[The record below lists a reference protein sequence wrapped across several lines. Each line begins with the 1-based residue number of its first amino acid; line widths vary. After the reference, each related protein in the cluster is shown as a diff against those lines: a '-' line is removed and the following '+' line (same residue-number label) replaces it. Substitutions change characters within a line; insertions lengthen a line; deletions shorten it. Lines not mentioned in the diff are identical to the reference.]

1 MFIVKYRKI
10 FYIFSSILVLAS
22 IVAIS
27 MWGLNLG
34 IDFKGG
40 TSVEFK
46 FEQSKLE
53 LSVVKGRIDATIV
66 TPSLKNSYSLVN
78 SGNDS
83 YILKT
88 RNISETERETLLSSI
103 SNNGADKVV
112 LTKFNS
118 IGPALG
124 ATSAQKSLVAI
135 ALVLICIILFITFA
149 FRHVSEPVSSWKY
162 GLFSII
168 ALCHDVL
175 IPTGVFAVLG
185 HYLGYEVDT
194 LFVTAVLVILGFSIH
209 DTIVVY
215 DRIRENL
222 KVNKD
227 YNTKKNFEQIV
238 GESINQT
245 FIRSLNT
252 SLTTFF
258 AVLMM
263 YVFGPEATKHFSL
276 VLMIGVIFGTYSSI
290 FLASNMLV
298 TAEAFQK
305 EKKIGK

>member
-10 FYIFSSILVLAS
+10 FYTFSSLLVLGS
-22 IVAIS
+22 IVAMS

-40 TSVEFK
+40 SSVEFQY
-46 FEQSKLE
+46 EQNKLDID
-53 LSVVKGRIDATIV
+53 VVKERIDNTEV
-66 TPSLKNSYSLVN
+66 TPSLKNSYTLVN
-78 SGNDS
+78 TGTDGYS
-83 YILKT
+83 LKT
-88 RNISETERETLLSSI
+88 RNINEIERESLIKSI
-103 SNNGADKVV
+103 SNNGTNKVV

-124 ATSAQKSLVAI
+124 SESAKKSLVSI
-135 ALVLICIILFITFA
+135 ILVLVCIILFITFA

-162 GLFSII
+162 GLFSIT
-168 ALCHDVL
+168 ALAHDVL

-185 HYLGYEVDT
+185 HYFGYEVDT
-194 LFVTAVLVILGFSIH
+194 LFVTAILVILGFSVH

-222 KVNKD
+222 KVNREN
-227 YNTKKNFEQIV
+227 NTKKGFEQIV

-298 TAEAFQK
+298 TVEAFQR
-305 EKKIGK
+305 EKK

>member
-10 FYIFSSILVLAS
+10 FYIFSSVLVLAS
-22 IVAIS
+22 IIAIS

-40 TSVEFK
+40 SSIEFK
-46 FEQSKLE
+46 YEQSKLD
-53 LSVVKGRIDATIV
+53 LGVVKERIDATNV
-66 TPSLKNSYSLVN
+66 TPSLKNSYSIVS

-83 YILKT
+83 YILKM
-88 RNISETERETLLSSI
+88 RNITETERETLVSSI
-103 SNNGADKVV
+103 SSNDVDKIV

-118 IGPALG
+118 IGPSVG
-124 ATSAQKSLVAI
+124 SESAKKSLVAI
-135 ALVLICIILFITFA
+135 VLVLICIILFITFA

-162 GLFSII
+162 GLFSIT
-168 ALCHDVL
+168 ALAHDVL

-185 HYLGYEVDT
+185 HFLGYEVDT
-194 LFVTAVLVILGFSIH
+194 LFVTAILVILGFSIH

-222 KVNKD
+222 KVNRD
-227 YNTKKNFEQIV
+227 NNTKKNFETIV

>member
-10 FYIFSSILVLAS
+10 FYAFSGILVIAS
-22 IVAIS
+22 IIAIS
-27 MWGLNLG
+27 LWGLNLG

-40 TSVEFK
+40 SSIEFK
-46 FEQSKLE
+46 YEQSLIEVSTIKE
-53 LSVVKGRIDATIV
+53 RIDGANV
-66 TPSLKNSYSLVN
+66 TPALKNSYSLVS

-88 RNISETERETLLSSI
+88 RNISETERETLISSI
-103 SNNGADKVV
+103 SNNGADMVI

-162 GLFSII
+162 GLFSIV

-194 LFVTAVLVILGFSIH
+194 LFVTAALVILGFSIH

-238 GESINQT
+238 GESISQT
-245 FIRSLNT
+245 FTRSLNT

-298 TAEAFQK
+298 TAEASQRNK
-305 EKKIGK
+305 TLKK